1 MLSMIQENSRKG
13 ARNEGVVINLAIIV
27 CFDEI
32 KNTIIS
38 KCSPFDINYDLQS
51 NKCTSSSSSH

>member
-1 MLSMIQENSRKG
+1 MLSMNQENSRKG
-13 ARNEGVVINLAIIV
+13 VRNEGVVINLTIIV

-32 KNTIIS
+32 KNTIVS

-51 NKCTSSSSSH
+51 NK